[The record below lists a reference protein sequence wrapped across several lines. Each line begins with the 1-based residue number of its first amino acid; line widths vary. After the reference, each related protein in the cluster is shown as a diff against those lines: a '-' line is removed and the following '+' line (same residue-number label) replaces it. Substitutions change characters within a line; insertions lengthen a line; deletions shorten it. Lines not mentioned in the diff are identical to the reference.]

1 METRTRKKLLLI
13 GGGVAVAL
21 AAAIFILVSQ
31 ANRILERELQKA
43 LGENF
48 TVESL
53 VLGWNRVEANG
64 PRFMQEGRVTA
75 QARRIVL
82 KPEFLS
88 LLKSGLSISS
98 AVIEEP
104 FLAVEID
111 ERGQWVL
118 PALPGK
124 RPAAPAASAP
134 GPVTVGRVE
143 IRQGTLNLADRRRP
157 EPNRVELRRIDLVI
171 EDLAYPLRDAPSAFD
186 VRVEIA
192 DGPVTGSAS
201 GSGTVHFGTLA
212 LNARFEGRGLALPG
226 TVGGEPAA
234 RVETV
239 RFTAASEGAQRP
251 LTLSDLVLVKPTLRV
266 QTDRQGKVVSPLPA
280 AAPEPKKGEAKEG
293 GDTKASLPVVV
304 KNLKV
309 EGGDLLYLDGKVSRP
324 PHPVRVT
331 DMEIAADRLSF
342 PADGRDTAWRL
353 SARLPG
359 PRGTGVLNASGTT
372 ALKTLDT
379 GATGSLRGLDLTAVK
394 PYLLKEGDVD
404 ISRGFLDLDVDLA
417 IRNRML
423 KAPARSV
430 LRDLQFAAGRGLAD
444 RFLGVP
450 RGLVV
455 TALEAGNNRIEL
467 DFVVEG
473 SLDNPRF
480 SLQESMV
487 SRLAVSLAK
496 RLGLGVVETGE
507 SLIVPGGRVLKGV
520 GDAMK
525 QLLK

>member
-1 METRTRKKLLLI
+1 METRTRKRLLLI
-13 GGGVAVAL
+13 GGAVAVAL
-21 AAAIFILVSQ
+21 VAAILILASQ
-31 ANRILERELQKA
+31 ANRILERELRKA

-48 TVESL
+48 AVESL
-53 VLGWNRVEANG
+53 VLGWNRIEANG
-64 PRFMQEGRVTA
+64 PRLMQDGRVTA

-82 KPEFLS
+82 RPEFLS
-88 LLKSGLSISS
+88 LLKSGLSVASV
-98 AVIEEP
+98 VIEEP

-111 ERGQWVL
+111 ERGQWVS
-118 PALPGK
+118 PALPGEK
-124 RPAAPAASAP
+124 PAAASASAP
-134 GPVTVGRVE
+134 GPVSVGRVE
-143 IRQGTLNLADRRRP
+143 IRQGALTLVDRRRP
-157 EPNRVELRRIDLVI
+157 EPNRVELRKIDLVL
-171 EDLAYPLRDAPSAFD
+171 EGLAYPLRDAPSAFD

-201 GSGTVHFGTLA
+201 GSGTVQFGTLA
-212 LNARFEGRGLALPG
+212 LNGRFEGRGLALPG
-226 TVGGEPAA
+226 TAGGEPAA
-234 RVETV
+234 RVEAV
-239 RFTAASEGAQRP
+239 RFAAASEGAQGP
-251 LTLSDLVLVKPTLRV
+251 LTLSDLVLVKPALRV

-280 AAPEPKKGEAKEG
+280 AAPEPQKGKAKEG
-293 GDTKASLPVVV
+293 EDAKASLPVVV
-304 KNLKV
+304 KNLRV

-331 DMEIAADRLSF
+331 DIEMTADRLAF
-342 PADGRDTAWRL
+342 PADGSNTAWRL

-379 GATGSLRGLDLTAVK
+379 GAAGSLRGLDLTAVK
-394 PYLLKEGDVD
+394 PYLLKKGDVD
-404 ISRGFLDLDVDLA
+404 ISRGFLDMDVDLA

-423 KAPARSV
+423 KAPVRSV
-430 LRDLQFAAGRGLAD
+430 LRDLQFPAGKGLAD

-450 RGLVV
+450 RSLVIS
-455 TALEAGNNRIEL
+455 ALETGNNRIEL

-487 SRLAVSLAK
+487 SRLAVGLAK

-525 QLLK
+525 RLLK